1 MKTDSL
7 TAGAVLLAAVFAS
20 EGLCA
25 GTLGF
30 TRFDPERP
38 FEVCSSAP
46 ADAVALTPQTI
57 SNDVTRLVRVRAP
70 LGAVSAD
77 DLERWHAMGIAV
89 LAELPAEGV
98 RTNAV
103 SAWLKGCDGLVVPP
117 SDALRPALADIAAL
131 SRLNV
136 LAREVRTLKTSDKM
150 DLEGRRGLFHLE
162 RINVAK
168 DDPDLTRLNAYA
180 RIRRLAAF
188 AKKPEGIA
196 FDLNLP
202 ERPPLVPKKLATKR
216 REGPSKAEIENA
228 LWTRSHFM
236 RYDAAVKPWE
246 ERLRIAYEESLIGF
260 PDPGVPT
267 CCAGDYETERLFVER
282 RLEIVRRKF
291 GSAAEGLRC
300 PLERNANKAVP
311 PKVLSAGEG
320 ERRRVYA
327 LLPEMDLLVEEVLR
341 LRIAYMLDRL
351 NGRAIDPLPPP
362 PKKAVELNIEEDSD
376 DLSL

>member
-1 MKTDSL
+1 MKNNSL

-20 EGLCA
+20 VGLY
-25 GTLGF
+25 GETLGF
-30 TRFDPERP
+30 ARFDPNRP
-38 FEVCSSAP
+38 FEVCASAP

-77 DLERWHAMGIAV
+77 DLERWHALGVAV

-103 SAWLKGCDGLVVPP
+103 SAWLQGYDGLVVPP
-117 SDALRPALADIAAL
+117 SDALKSALADVAAL

-136 LAREVRTLKTSDKM
+136 LAREVRTMKSPDKM
-150 DLEGRRGLFHLE
+150 ELEGRRGLFHLE

-196 FDLNLP
+196 FDLKLP
-202 ERPPLVPKKLATKR
+202 ERPPLVPKKLPTKR
-216 REGPSKAEIENA
+216 REGPSKAEIA
-228 LWTRSHFM
+228 DAIWTRAHFKC
-236 RYDAAVKPWE
+236 YDAAVKPWE
-246 ERLRIAYEESLIGF
+246 NLLQVAYEESLIGF

-267 CCAGDYETERLFVER
+267 CCAGDYENERLFVER

-300 PLERNANKAVP
+300 PAERNAHEAKP
-311 PKVLSAGEG
+311 PKALSAGAAEQK
-320 ERRRVYA
+320 RIYA
-327 LLPEMDLLVEEVLR
+327 LLPEMDQLVETVLR

-351 NGRAIDPLPPP
+351 SGRTIDPLPPP